1 MSANETFLA
10 ANFFLIVLLITS
22 CGFQLRVAKN
32 LPIEMNRTYISTEDE
47 YSIFYR
53 QLKKGLYERGVE
65 VVESPVDATAVFNI
79 LQEDTGQ
86 RVLSVSGRNVVRE
99 YEVFYRVFYSI
110 QTKDKLIKSPQ
121 EEILTRDYTYDETLV
136 LGKER
141 EENLLR
147 EAIAD
152 DLVRI
157 ILMQLVS
164 L

>member
-1 MSANETFLA
+1 MLLCRKFGL
-10 ANFFLIVLLITS
+10 FLIILLITS

>member
-1 MSANETFLA
+1 MLLCRKFGL
-10 ANFFLIVLLITS
+10 FLIILLITS

-32 LPIEMNRTYISTEDE
+32 LPIEMDRTYISTEDE

>member
-1 MSANETFLA
+1 MLLYRKFGFL
-10 ANFFLIVLLITS
+10 LIILLITS
-22 CGFQLRVAKN
+22 CGFQLRVAKY

-65 VVESPVDATAVFNI
+65 VVESPVDATAFFNI
-79 LQEDTGQ
+79 LQEGTGQ

-157 ILMQLVS
+157 ILMQLAS

>member
-1 MSANETFLA
+1 MLLCRKFGL
-10 ANFFLIVLLITS
+10 FLIILLITS

-157 ILMQLVS
+157 ILMQLAS

>member
-1 MSANETFLA
+1 MLLCRKFGL
-10 ANFFLIVLLITS
+10 FLIVLLITS

-47 YSIFYR
+47 YSIFYQ

>member
-1 MSANETFLA
+1 M
-10 ANFFLIVLLITS
+10 
-22 CGFQLRVAKN
+22 
-32 LPIEMNRTYISTEDE
+32 
-47 YSIFYR
+47 
-53 QLKKGLYERGVE
+53 
-65 VVESPVDATAVFNI
+65 
-79 LQEDTGQ
+79 QEDTGQ

>member
-1 MSANETFLA
+1 MLLCRKFGL
-10 ANFFLIVLLITS
+10 FLIILLITS

-32 LPIEMNRTYISTEDE
+32 LPIEMDRTYISTEDE

-99 YEVFYRVFYSI
+99 YEVFYRIFYSI

-157 ILMQLVS
+157 ILMQLAS

>member
-1 MSANETFLA
+1 M
-10 ANFFLIVLLITS
+10 
-22 CGFQLRVAKN
+22 
-32 LPIEMNRTYISTEDE
+32 
-47 YSIFYR
+47 
-53 QLKKGLYERGVE
+53 
-65 VVESPVDATAVFNI
+65 
-79 LQEDTGQ
+79 
-86 RVLSVSGRNVVRE
+86 E

-147 EAIAD
+147 EAIVD

-157 ILMQLVS
+157 ILMKLAS

>member
-1 MSANETFLA
+1 MLLCRRFGL
-10 ANFFLIVLLITS
+10 FLIILLITS

-157 ILMQLVS
+157 ILMQLAS

>member
-1 MSANETFLA
+1 MLLCRKFGL
-10 ANFFLIVLLITS
+10 FLIILLITS

-32 LPIEMNRTYISTEDE
+32 LPIEMDRTYISTEDE

-53 QLKKGLYERGVE
+53 QLKKGLHERGVE

-79 LQEDTGQ
+79 LKEDTGQ

-99 YEVFYRVFYSI
+99 YEVFYRIFYSI

-157 ILMQLVS
+157 ILMKLAS

>member
-1 MSANETFLA
+1 MLLCRKFGL
-10 ANFFLIVLLITS
+10 FLIILLITS

-32 LPIEMNRTYISTEDE
+32 LPIEMDRTYISTEDE

-99 YEVFYRVFYSI
+99 YEVFYRIFYSI

-157 ILMQLVS
+157 ILMKLAS

>member
-1 MSANETFLA
+1 MLLCRKFGL
-10 ANFFLIVLLITS
+10 FLIILLITS

-32 LPIEMNRTYISTEDE
+32 LPIEMDRTYISTEDE

-157 ILMQLVS
+157 ILMQLAS

>member
-1 MSANETFLA
+1 MLLCRKFGL
-10 ANFFLIVLLITS
+10 FLIILLITS

-32 LPIEMNRTYISTEDE
+32 LPIEMDRTYISTEDE

-157 ILMQLVS
+157 ILMKLAS

>member
-1 MSANETFLA
+1 MLLCRKFGL
-10 ANFFLIVLLITS
+10 FLIILLITS

-32 LPIEMNRTYISTEDE
+32 LPIEINRTYISTEDE

>member
-1 MSANETFLA
+1 MLLCRKFGI
-10 ANFFLIVLLITS
+10 FLIILLITS

>member
-1 MSANETFLA
+1 MLLCRKFGL
-10 ANFFLIVLLITS
+10 FLIILLITS

-32 LPIEMNRTYISTEDE
+32 LPIEMDRTYISTEDE

-99 YEVFYRVFYSI
+99 YEVFYRIFYSI
-110 QTKDKLIKSPQ
+110 QTKDKLIKSQQ

>member
-1 MSANETFLA
+1 MLLRRKFGL
-10 ANFFLIVLLITS
+10 FLIILLITS

-32 LPIEMNRTYISTEDE
+32 LPIEMDRTYISTEDE

-53 QLKKGLYERGVE
+53 QLKKGLHERGVE

-99 YEVFYRVFYSI
+99 YEVFYRIFYSI

-157 ILMQLVS
+157 ILMQLAS

>member
-1 MSANETFLA
+1 MLLCRKFGL
-10 ANFFLIVLLITS
+10 FLIILLITS

-32 LPIEMNRTYISTEDE
+32 LPIEMDRTYISSEDE

-99 YEVFYRVFYSI
+99 YEVFYRIFYSI

-157 ILMQLVS
+157 ILMQLAS

>member
-1 MSANETFLA
+1 MLLCRKFGL
-10 ANFFLIVLLITS
+10 FLIILLITS

-99 YEVFYRVFYSI
+99 YEVFYRIFYSI

>member
-1 MSANETFLA
+1 MLLCRKFGL
-10 ANFFLIVLLITS
+10 FLIILLITS

-32 LPIEMNRTYISTEDE
+32 LPIEMDRTYISTEDE

-157 ILMQLVS
+157 ILMKIAS

>member
-1 MSANETFLA
+1 MLLCRKFGLV
-10 ANFFLIVLLITS
+10 LIVFLVTS

-32 LPIEMNRTYISTEDE
+32 LPIEMNKTYISSEDE

-65 VVESPVDATAVFNI
+65 VVGSPVDATAVFNI

-157 ILMQLVS
+157 ILMQLAS

>member
-1 MSANETFLA
+1 MLLCRKFGL
-10 ANFFLIVLLITS
+10 FLIILLITS

-99 YEVFYRVFYSI
+99 YEVFYRIFYSI

-157 ILMQLVS
+157 ILMQLAS

>member
-1 MSANETFLA
+1 MLLCRKFGL
-10 ANFFLIVLLITS
+10 FLIILLITS

-32 LPIEMNRTYISTEDE
+32 LPIEMDRTYISSEDE

-99 YEVFYRVFYSI
+99 YEVFYRIFYSI

>member
-1 MSANETFLA
+1 MLLCRKFGL
-10 ANFFLIVLLITS
+10 FLIVLLITS

-157 ILMQLVS
+157 ILMQLAS

>member
-1 MSANETFLA
+1 MLLCRKFGL
-10 ANFFLIVLLITS
+10 FLIVLLITS

-65 VVESPVDATAVFNI
+65 VVESPVDAIAVFNI
-79 LQEDTGQ
+79 FQEDTGQ

-157 ILMQLVS
+157 ILMQLAS

>member
-1 MSANETFLA
+1 MLLCRKFGL
-10 ANFFLIVLLITS
+10 FLIILLITS

-110 QTKDKLIKSPQ
+110 QTKDKLIKSQQ

>member
-1 MSANETFLA
+1 M
-10 ANFFLIVLLITS
+10 
-22 CGFQLRVAKN
+22 
-32 LPIEMNRTYISTEDE
+32 
-47 YSIFYR
+47 
-53 QLKKGLYERGVE
+53 
-65 VVESPVDATAVFNI
+65 
-79 LQEDTGQ
+79 QEDTGQ

-157 ILMQLVS
+157 ILMQLAS

>member
-1 MSANETFLA
+1 MLLCRNFG
-10 ANFFLIVLLITS
+10 FFLIILLITS

>member
-1 MSANETFLA
+1 MLLCRKFGL
-10 ANFFLIVLLITS
+10 FLIILLITS

-99 YEVFYRVFYSI
+99 YEVFYRIFYSI
-110 QTKDKLIKSPQ
+110 QTKDKLIKSQQ

>member
-1 MSANETFLA
+1 M
-10 ANFFLIVLLITS
+10 
-22 CGFQLRVAKN
+22 
-32 LPIEMNRTYISTEDE
+32 
-47 YSIFYR
+47 
-53 QLKKGLYERGVE
+53 
-65 VVESPVDATAVFNI
+65 
-79 LQEDTGQ
+79 QEDTGQ

-121 EEILTRDYTYDETLV
+121 EEILTRDYTYEETLV

-147 EAIAD
+147 EAIVD

>member
-1 MSANETFLA
+1 MLLCRKFGL
-10 ANFFLIVLLITS
+10 FLIILLITS

-32 LPIEMNRTYISTEDE
+32 LPIEMDRTYISTEDE

-53 QLKKGLYERGVE
+53 QLKEGLYERGVE

>member
-1 MSANETFLA
+1 MLLCRKFGL
-10 ANFFLIVLLITS
+10 FLIVLLITS

-99 YEVFYRVFYSI
+99 YEVFYRVFYSV

>member
-1 MSANETFLA
+1 MLLCRKFGL
-10 ANFFLIVLLITS
+10 FLIILLITS

-32 LPIEMNRTYISTEDE
+32 LPIEMDRTYISTEDE

-164 L
+164 F

>member
-1 MSANETFLA
+1 MLLCRKFGL
-10 ANFFLIVLLITS
+10 FLIILLITS

-32 LPIEMNRTYISTEDE
+32 LPIEMDRTYISTEDE

-99 YEVFYRVFYSI
+99 YEVFYRIFYSI

>member
-1 MSANETFLA
+1 MLLCRKFGL
-10 ANFFLIVLLITS
+10 FLIVLLITS

-99 YEVFYRVFYSI
+99 YEVFYRIFYSI
-110 QTKDKLIKSPQ
+110 QTKDKLIKSQQ

-157 ILMQLVS
+157 ILMQLAS

>member
-1 MSANETFLA
+1 MLLCRKFGL
-10 ANFFLIVLLITS
+10 FLIILLITS

-32 LPIEMNRTYISTEDE
+32 LPIEMDRTYISTEDE

-53 QLKKGLYERGVE
+53 QLKKGLHERGVE

-99 YEVFYRVFYSI
+99 YEVFYRIFYSI

-121 EEILTRDYTYDETLV
+121 EEILTRDYTYDEILV
-136 LGKER
+136 LG
-141 EENLLR
+141 NTY
-147 EAIAD
+147 AT
-152 DLVRI
+152 
-157 ILMQLVS
+157 S
-164 L
+164 LSLIFWNYFYGTFFA